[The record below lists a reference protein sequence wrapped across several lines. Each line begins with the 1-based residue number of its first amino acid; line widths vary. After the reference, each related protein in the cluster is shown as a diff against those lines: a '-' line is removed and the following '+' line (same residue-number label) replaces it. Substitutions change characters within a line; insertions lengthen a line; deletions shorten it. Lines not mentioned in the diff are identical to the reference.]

1 MDLVLEWDRHPGT
14 GLRLAS
20 ELAGAAGLTVL
31 EDDVLG
37 RGGLGTDRL
46 GILAAR
52 RGGELLGWAELS
64 GGTSERDERPM
75 NTARAVVEPVF
86 ASRYLRR
93 IQVGHY
99 DFEPATDVEEAVVQ
113 ALLVGAAGHARA
125 LGYRVL
131 HWHGTDIGPEGRA
144 AAALGAVEVGE
155 YGRVWTAEP
164 RTWQAPVALTFGD
177 PVDCVLHAL
186 AESADPSGQ
195 VLVVAL
201 LGPGEVDPIASVATS
216 VTGSE
221 AYINAGEGF
230 SYQDV
235 DSDALAALIGA
246 VIAELRDQVPQAL
259 VLRVFE
265 DADRR
270 IRAALATAGLDPSAR
285 CCDYELALDAVS

>member
-14 GLRLAS
+14 GLRLAN
-20 ELAGAAGLTVL
+20 ELAGAAGLALL

-37 RGGLGTDRL
+37 PGERGPERL

-52 RGGELLGWAELS
+52 RGGELLGWAELT
-64 GGTSERDERPM
+64 GGATG
-75 NTARAVVEPVF
+75 RAVVEPVF

-99 DFEPATDVEEAVVQ
+99 DFEPATDVEEAVVL
-113 ALLVGAAGHARA
+113 ALLAGAATQARA

-131 HWHGTDIGPEGRA
+131 RWHGTNVGPEGCA
-144 AAALGAVEVGE
+144 ASALGAVVVGE
-155 YGRVWTAEP
+155 YARVWTAEP
-164 RTWQAPVALTFGD
+164 RTWRAPAALTFDD

-186 AESADPSGQ
+186 ADTTDPPGQ
-195 VLVVAL
+195 SLVVAL
-201 LGPGEVDPIASVATS
+201 LSPGTSEPIASVATS

-230 SYQDV
+230 SYQNV
-235 DSDALAALIGA
+235 ESDALAALIGA
-246 VIAELRDQVPQAL
+246 VITELHDQAPQAL

-265 DADRR
+265 DDDPR
-270 IRAALATAGLDPSAR
+270 IRAALATAGLELSAR
-285 CCDYELALDAVS
+285 CRDYELALDT

>member
-20 ELAGAAGLTVL
+20 ELAGAAGLAVL

-37 RGGLGTDRL
+37 PVERGPERL

-52 RGGELLGWAELS
+52 RGGELLGWVELS
-64 GGTSERDERPM
+64 GGRSERP
-75 NTARAVVEPVF
+75 TGAAARAVAEPVF

-99 DFEPATDVEEAVVQ
+99 DFEPATDAEEGVVR
-113 ALLVGAAGHARA
+113 ALLAGAARQARA

-131 HWHGTDIGPEGRA
+131 QWHGTDVGPEGRA
-144 AAALGAVEVGE
+144 AAELGAVAVGE
-155 YGRVWTAEP
+155 YARVWTAEP
-164 RTWQAPVALTFGD
+164 RTWQAPSALAFGD

-186 AESADPSGQ
+186 AESTEPSGQ
-195 VLVVAL
+195 ALVVAL
-201 LGPGEVDPIASVATS
+201 LSPGAVEPIASVATS

-230 SYQDV
+230 SYRDV
-235 DSDALAALIGA
+235 ESDALAALIGA
-246 VIAELRDQVPQAL
+246 VITELHDQVPQAL

-265 DADRR
+265 DDDPR
-270 IRAALATAGLDPSAR
+270 IRAALATAGLDLTAR
-285 CCDYELALDAVS
+285 CRDYELALDP